1 MISRGL
7 STANTDELINNLDFD
22 ITSNDKLQVTIA
34 TGRAPTLTAFS
45 GGSLSP
51 LFPVNGS
58 ANRYFGG
65 LSYTKIISPNL
76 LNVARF
82 TAQRIRTTQ
91 AVPAAQLPKAADL
104 GIGITPDES
113 TGPPR
118 IFLSG
123 AFTLGFS
130 PQGPTTIVNNT
141 FDLSDTLSWTKG
153 RHTSKFGFS
162 FVPYQNNTVFDFF
175 VDGEFDFDGAGAGF
189 SNNPK
194 ADFLFGLPDAFTQFG
209 KAPSNIRSKAY
220 YLFGQDEWKIT
231 HNLVLTFGLRY
242 EYSSPKLDTAGPA
255 FNLHLGANS
264 TVFSNAPTPLLFLA
278 DAGAR
283 HGGDSPDKND
293 DA

>member
-22 ITSNDKLQVTIA
+22 MTSNDKLQVTIG

-65 LSYTKIISPNL
+65 LSYTKIFSPNV

-91 AVPAAQLPKAADL
+91 AFPATQLPKAADL

-130 PQGPTTIVNNT
+130 PQGPTTIINNT
-141 FDLSDTLSWTKG
+141 FDYSDTLSWVHGK
-153 RHTSKFGFS
+153 HNYKFGFS
-162 FVPYQNNTVFDFF
+162 YVPYQNNTDFDFF
-175 VDGEFDFDGAGAGF
+175 VDGEFDFSGPTAGF
-189 SNNPK
+189 SGNNR
-194 ADFLFGLPDAFTQFG
+194 ADFLMGLPDSFTQFG
-209 KAPSNIRSKAY
+209 KAPSNIRSK
-220 YLFGQDEWKIT
+220 
-231 HNLVLTFGLRY
+231 
-242 EYSSPKLDTAGPA
+242 S
-255 FNLHLGANS
+255 
-264 TVFSNAPTPLLFLA
+264 
-278 DAGAR
+278 
-283 HGGDSPDKND
+283 
-293 DA
+293 